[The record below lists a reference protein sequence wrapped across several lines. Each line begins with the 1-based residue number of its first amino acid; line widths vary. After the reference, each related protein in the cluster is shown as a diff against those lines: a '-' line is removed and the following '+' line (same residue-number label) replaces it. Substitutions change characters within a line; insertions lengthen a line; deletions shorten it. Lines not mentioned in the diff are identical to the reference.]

1 MYEWVDLGRERKRH
15 KLAAMLARWIVR
27 VGQGSA
33 EWVRIALAGPDVAA
47 SAEIARGTKTV
58 QERAFRL
65 KLADGVMYAERSG
78 KHLFLQPESPDWI
91 AVNQNGAI
99 LLSRCDGA
107 TMEEVLGQAGE
118 SAWEQAS
125 ALFAEALARGVLVN
139 ISADAKVEALKIV
152 RGEQRGAPQKLS
164 MVHLKLTNQCNLRCS
179 YCYAR
184 SGKRSK
190 VLSWGDLEMI
200 ARDVAALSDSV
211 AYVLSGGE
219 PLLHPSVLDFAE
231 KVKAA
236 GNKVHLLT
244 NGSLIDGANVERI
257 AAATDVVKISLDGS
271 SDTVHAATR
280 GKGNFARVT
289 RAIEMLLG
297 CGANVVVAMTVTRT
311 NCGDIPAMVARYGSR
326 LSLQPLFR
334 AGRASAADGLALTGV
349 EYYRAMAVVDG
360 VAPMGAVSAKLKSLR
375 GRGVRRCAM
384 AEREISIAETGD
396 MYPCQLLHEE
406 RFRAGNVRER
416 SVGEIYS
423 ESPVF
428 ARMRQISV
436 DTLAKCSACAVRYL
450 CGGACR
456 ARDLFEVGSE
466 ELVGEFCAYERE
478 ALLSGIFQSV
488 EMHRV

>member
-1 MYEWVDLGRERKRH
+1 MW
-15 KLAAMLARWIVR
+15 ARWIVR

-33 EWVRIALAGPDVAA
+33 EWARIARAGPDVAE

-58 QERAFRL
+58 QERVFRL
-65 KLADGVMYAERSG
+65 KLADGVVYAEHAG
-78 KHLFLQPESPDWI
+78 KHLFLQPESPDWMV
-91 AVNQNGAI
+91 VNQNGAI

-107 TMEEVLGQAGE
+107 TMEEVLGPAGE

-125 ALFAEALARGVLVN
+125 ALFAEALSRGVLVN
-139 ISADAKVEALKIV
+139 ISADTKVEALKIV
-152 RGEQRGAPQKLS
+152 RGEKRGVPQKLS
-164 MVHLKLTNQCNLRCS
+164 MVHLKLTNQCNLGCS
-179 YCYAR
+179 YCYAQ

-190 VLSWGDLEMI
+190 VLSWGDLKMI

-231 KVKAA
+231 NVKAA

-244 NGSLIDGANVERI
+244 NGSLIDGANAERI

-271 SDTVHAATR
+271 SEPVHAATR

-297 CGANVVVAMTVTRT
+297 CGANVIVAMTVTRA
-311 NCGDIPAMVARYGSR
+311 NCSDIAAMVARYGSS
-326 LSLQPLFR
+326 LALQPLFK
-334 AGRASAADGLALTGV
+334 AGRASLADDLALTGV
-349 EYYRAMAVVDG
+349 EYYRALAAVDG
-360 VAPMGAVSAKLKSLR
+360 VAPMGAVSAKLNSLR

-396 MYPCQLLHEE
+396 MYPCQLLNED
-406 RFRAGNVRER
+406 RFRAGNVREQ

-436 DTLAKCSACAVRYL
+436 DTLAKCSACAVRYV

-478 ALLSGIFQSV
+478 ALLSGIFESV
-488 EMHRV
+488 EMHSSVEATRT

>member
-1 MYEWVDLGRERKRH
+1 
-15 KLAAMLARWIVR
+15 VR

-33 EWVRIALAGPDVAA
+33 EWARIAPAGPDVAV

-58 QERAFRL
+58 RERAFRL
-65 KLADGVMYAERSG
+65 KLADAVVYAERAG
-78 KHLFLQPESPDWI
+78 KHLFLQPETPDWMV
-91 AVNQNGAI
+91 VNQNGAI

-107 TMEEVLGQAGE
+107 TMEEILGQAGE
-118 SAWEQAS
+118 PAREQVS

-139 ISADAKVEALKIV
+139 VSATKTVATLKIV
-152 RGEQRGAPQKLS
+152 YRKQREIPQKLS
-164 MVHLKLTNQCNLRCS
+164 MVHLKLTNQCNLGCN
-179 YCYAR
+179 YCYAQ
-184 SGKRSK
+184 SGKRSD

-231 KVKAA
+231 KVRAA
-236 GNKVHLLT
+236 GNKVHLFT
-244 NGSLIDGANVERI
+244 NGSLIDGANAKRT
-257 AAATDVVKISLDGS
+257 AAAVDTVKISLDGS
-271 SDTVHAATR
+271 SNAVHAATR

-289 RAIEMLLG
+289 RAIELLLG
-297 CGANVVVAMTVTRT
+297 CGANVTVAMTVTRA
-311 NCGDIPAMVARYGSR
+311 NCNDIAAMVTRYGSG
-326 LSLQPLFR
+326 LALQPLFK
-334 AGRASAADGLALTGV
+334 AGRGSAADDLALTGV
-349 EYYRAMAVVDG
+349 EYYRALAAVEG
-360 VAPMGAVSAKLKSLR
+360 VAPMGAVGAKLNALR

-384 AEREISIAETGD
+384 AQKEISIAETGD
-396 MYPCQLLHEE
+396 IYPCQLLQEE

-416 SVGEIYS
+416 SVREIYL

-436 DTLAKCSACAVRYL
+436 DTLEKCSACAVRYL

-466 ELVGEFCAYERE
+466 EQVGEFCAYERE
-478 ALLSGIFQSV
+478 ALLTGIFDSA
-488 EMHRV
+488 EMRAV